1 MGDKTQSGGGTDK
14 SGGGVGNKTNL
25 RSKTTITVAAYY
37 KMLEDCGRRAASRKE
52 GQTKFNTSLSKG
64 TSG

>member
-1 MGDKTQSGGGTDK
+1 MGDKVVE

-25 RSKTTITVAAYY
+25 RSKTSISLAAYN
-37 KMLEDCGRRAASRKE
+37 KMIADCGKRAKVRKE
-52 GQTKFNTSLSKG
+52 GETKLNISLSKG

>member
-1 MGDKTQSGGGTDK
+1 MGDKVVE
-14 SGGGVGNKTNL
+14 SGGGVVNKTNL
-25 RSKTTITVAAYY
+25 RSKTTITQAAFN
-37 KMLEDCGRRAASRKE
+37 KMIADVGKRAQFRKD